1 MPEAIPEGEVVAV
14 TGLHRGDSPQ
24 PGAAVITS
32 LRRRYPELRIVGL
45 SYDPMESSIYSHRS
59 DRLDAAFSSLT
70 HAPVP
75 RR

>member
-14 TGLHRGDSPQ
+14 TLHRGDSPQ
-24 PGAAVITS
+24 PVAAVITS

-59 DRLDAAFSSLT
+59 DRSTRLISSLT